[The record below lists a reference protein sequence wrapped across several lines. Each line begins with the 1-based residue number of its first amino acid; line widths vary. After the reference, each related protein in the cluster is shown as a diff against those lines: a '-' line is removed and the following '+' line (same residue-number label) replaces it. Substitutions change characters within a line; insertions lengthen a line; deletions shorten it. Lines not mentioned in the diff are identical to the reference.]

1 MAVACPEPA
10 HSTESQRI
18 QERPQELHSSEAGER
33 KIFPP
38 LDGGRGN
45 LAGGQSMGHR
55 IVEAIIEDGQLKYVA
70 GKLPAGRV
78 KVHLIYDIQKEEG
91 QGRAPENVLA
101 ETWGIYK
108 DIDPNLEAKN
118 LRAEWERDLR

>member
-1 MAVACPEPA
+1 
-10 HSTESQRI
+10 
-18 QERPQELHSSEAGER
+18 
-33 KIFPP
+33 
-38 LDGGRGN
+38 
-45 LAGGQSMGHR
+45 MGHQ

-91 QGRAPENVLA
+91 QGRAPESVLA

-118 LRAEWERDLR
+118 LRAEWERGLGELPC